1 MLVLTDYCSLFLFHI
16 QMSEYKIISSS
27 QVRAALLKSL
37 SVYMSIRGHHD
48 WVRRPSM
55 FSAAYNNT
63 AADTEAA
70 NYAEVLDR
78 YKHDTSTTKQSQA
91 NEMVPLR

>member
-1 MLVLTDYCSLFLFHI
+1 
-16 QMSEYKIISSS
+16 
-27 QVRAALLKSL
+27 
-37 SVYMSIRGHHD
+37 MSIRGHHD

-55 FSAAYNNT
+55 FSANYNNT

-78 YKHDTSTTKQSQA
+78 YKHENSTTTKQSQA

>member
-1 MLVLTDYCSLFLFHI
+1 
-16 QMSEYKIISSS
+16 
-27 QVRAALLKSL
+27 
-37 SVYMSIRGHHD
+37 MSIRGHHD

-70 NYAEVLDR
+70 NYVEVLDR
-78 YKHDTSTTKQSQA
+78 YKNESCSATKQNQA